1 MMFRSTWQVLRFLVL
16 SLGMAVLQLVPLQAQ
31 QVTSTPLSN
40 QLIQNP
46 LSLVTT
52 ARKVQ
57 CIYTPADF
65 NIAIP
70 NGVITHLYL
79 RSIGMPNG
87 NLQFANLSIRMGTT
101 SQSTFTSNLFIDS
114 LSPVL
119 DSLPNRSFGTVNVV
133 GNYLRVPLDMPF
145 AYQSGTNLVIEV
157 SATQSN
163 GGFTATAAFKANKR
177 LFSAGAGD
185 TVGTIDN
192 LQWSIGLDV
201 LTPVGDDIRLTQ
213 AQIAPLLQEG
223 ANPLT
228 VQFQN
233 FGLDTLR
240 QLQLGYSWGGNQV
253 VENWTGTL
261 LTGQSAQYTFAQPP
275 VGQRLQSGELKAW
288 LALPNG
294 VTDTLPQNDSL
305 QFIRYTPWSAGPVR
319 IGGAGADFP
328 SLAAAEQVLRVAGM
342 TGPIQL
348 QLASGTRAD
357 SLFLELVP
365 GLNSTNSLTIE
376 SLAGQADS
384 VWLLSSTVPV
394 LRGRGLANVVVRNLS
409 FKRSGA
415 HTAGFGAL
423 RLENCVDWT
432 LENNKVDVDLPPFAF
447 PVDSHACV
455 FLSTSRNITLR
466 NSTLSGGQS
475 GLIAVAPAGNT
486 VYHDIQVDSC
496 RFDSLIVFYVLS
508 HIRGFRFTNNAGEV
522 FDTSTPGL
530 GAVMRHS
537 ECAGVHLARNQL
549 TIRRAVRFL
558 EFTQLRTI
566 SQQANLVVN
575 NLFLYLPIAGQG
587 MINVGLSGVGNNN
600 KIDFLHNTF
609 LIQPNTVV
617 MAGTNY
623 IQLANGWNNT
633 AVSAIRNNVFV
644 MRGPATLDAALFG
657 FGGVSDTAAFRRDY
671 NLYDLP
677 NPVRYARLSTARLS
691 LTDVQFAGT
700 DLHSAQSSMELDA
713 ANNFRLRG
721 SANSRFSQSL
731 PAVTQDFVG
740 QPRNQPWCDAGAYE
754 GPQVLRP
761 AAYIQTLSDTDR
773 FVNRTV
779 FIQVR
784 TDTPT
789 VTSANVQLFYKRPTD
804 SIWLTTPATQIAG
817 ERYQAVMD
825 VSRLSLVFGPGTIQY
840 YVAIASG
847 GDTVSLPTGGDFNQA
862 PPTFYSVNH
871 QESYG
876 GTYTVGQQGDFTTL
890 TQAATRLS
898 GRLVLSDV
906 RLVLLD
912 SLYANE
918 SSPILLQ
925 NTLYGDPSYGITIQP
940 APGVHA
946 RFTDGQLSPPRLTL
960 RSVQRVSIL
969 GRDSLGGGSIQ
980 FHSALPQSSAM
991 IRLERTSSGPT
1002 TDVTLRDLVFSSA
1015 NAANQTTGI
1024 AIAGTVSSNL
1034 TTGIRILGCRFE
1046 DLNTAI
1052 FADRVL
1058 DLRIDSNWIEGAPAV
1073 PMSNPSTAMNL
1084 VLVDTL
1090 VVSRNVVRDRIQE
1103 FTGAFTTV
1111 LAGITLSGPT
1121 KFAVLA
1127 NNHISNIG
1135 YADTMQSTFAGSP
1148 APIIGIDIARRH
1160 DSLLIIGNH
1169 ISNIV
1174 NSRYD
1179 LGIGFITFRVIGI
1192 RDLQLEGINVV
1203 PRTTYAHNTI
1213 LMGRPQALNSR
1224 LISHVMQLENA
1235 VDRKFYNN
1243 VFSETTRGN
1252 PQLVASSIYLS
1263 SQVDTNLLRQLTLN
1277 HNLIIRDSLQPAPYF
1292 STNQARTNLIPDL
1305 AAWRNFFLGM
1315 GNPQEQVALHT
1326 LRAAAPYV
1334 GLQPD
1339 TSITPFLQNNA
1350 LPIPLPPLAMTDIQG
1365 TPRPGFGSTLAD
1377 IGALE
1382 VPGTQQIDARP
1393 PQIQNLQID
1402 SQYFACAPYT
1412 RTFRFDATDATS
1424 VATAFLRYHPASVAP
1439 PVNFFLMSG
1448 TPLQGRW
1455 AATIPVGTTNQRY
1468 GLSLIVEDALGN
1480 QTVVDSF
1487 ISYGDY
1493 VLDPV
1498 VSLPSVVP
1506 VNSVVQGSFTDS
1518 NMLALAI
1525 TEINFNRNGLGQ
1537 TDSFPPGIPNDLSIM
1552 IELTNYGSDTVD
1564 VSGYELKTSGQ
1575 PWFTFPAGTSIAP
1588 RQVAVIGITSA
1599 PSNPAANFFTT
1610 TFFPILSSSNAS
1622 LTLHAANAAWV
1633 DAVVFNNGPPQT
1645 GPSAFLIP
1653 TAMWEGDGL
1662 ELRSGAAALVLRK
1675 MDLNG
1680 PRHWVSSSVDFP
1692 ATLGRLN
1699 PGLVIK
1705 PTPQI
1710 LWTGPI
1716 SGTTNPAQSA
1726 PLAAGYYYQRFELS
1740 TGSCS
1745 RADSFIIIV
1754 TNLARNQ
1761 FLRIVDVVQPAAG
1774 STVGTPLQVVARVR
1788 NEGVDTIHSFNLGYF
1803 TGQTIAWQ
1811 ESFTST
1817 LLPGEYLNVP
1827 FSQYFERQTTAGQQF
1842 CVYAQTAYPDTLCIN
1857 LGPAVS
1863 VGELNS
1869 SALKLWV
1876 YPNPVDESLQIRWD
1890 KQASQAEIKVLD
1902 LRGRLVLQ
1910 QWYNGEL
1917 PQLALD
1923 VAMLNPGMYILEVRT
1938 DGVYGQR
1945 RFVVN
1950 R

>member
-1 MMFRSTWQVLRFLVL
+1 MLRYAAPLLRFL
-16 SLGMAVLQLVPLQAQ
+16 SLVFLLGKICLVPLHAQ
-31 QVTSTPLSN
+31 QVTSTPISN

-46 LSLVTT
+46 FSSFTT

-57 CIYTPADF
+57 CIYTPSDF
-65 NIAIP
+65 SVP
-70 NGVITHLYL
+70 PTTGLITHLYF
-79 RSIGMPNG
+79 RSIGVPNG
-87 NLQFANLSIRMGTT
+87 NINFTNLSIRIGTT
-101 SQSTFTSNLFIDS
+101 SQSAFSSTLFLDS
-114 LSPVL
+114 LVPVL
-119 DSLPNRSFGTVNVV
+119 DSVPSRSFGSANVV
-133 GNYLRVPLDMPF
+133 GNYLRVPLDRPF

-157 SATQSN
+157 AATQSN
-163 GGFTATAAFKANKR
+163 GAFTATAAFKTAKR
-177 LFSAGAGD
+177 LFSAGAAD

-192 LQWSIGLDV
+192 LQWSIGMDILAQ
-201 LTPVGDDIRLTQ
+201 VGDDIRLTQ
-213 AQIAPLLQEG
+213 AQLAPQFQEG
-223 ANPLT
+223 PNPLT

-233 FGLDTLR
+233 FGFDTLQ
-240 QLQLGYSWGGNQV
+240 QLQLGYSWGSNQV

-261 LTGQSAQYTFAQPP
+261 LAGQSAQYTFAQPP
-275 VGQRLQSGELKAW
+275 VAQRLQYGELKVW

-348 QLASGTRAD
+348 QLASGTWAD

-365 GLNSTNSLTIE
+365 GLSSTNSLTIE
-376 SLAGQADS
+376 SVAGQADS

-394 LRGRGLANVVVRNLS
+394 LRGSGLANVVVRNLS

-455 FLSTSRNITLR
+455 FLSASRNITLR

-475 GLIAVAPAGNT
+475 GLIVVAPVGNT
-486 VYHDIQVDSC
+486 VYHDIRVDSC
-496 RFDSLIVFYVLS
+496 RFDSLNVFYVLS

-522 FDTSTPGL
+522 FDTSTPVL

-537 ECAGVHLARNQL
+537 ECGGVHLARNQL
-549 TIRRAVRFL
+549 TMRRAVRFL

-587 MINVGLSGVGNNN
+587 MMNVGLSGVGNNN

-633 AVSAIRNNVFV
+633 AVSEIRNNVFV

-677 NPVRYARLSTARLS
+677 NPLRYARLSTARLS

-773 FVNRTV
+773 LVNRTV

-789 VTSANVQLFYKRPTD
+789 VTNASVQLFYKRPTD
-804 SIWLTTPATQIAG
+804 SIWLSSPATQIAG
-817 ERYQAVMD
+817 ERYQAIID

-847 GDTVSLPTGGDFNQA
+847 GDTLSLPAGGDFNQA
-862 PPTFYSVNH
+862 PPTFYTFIH
-871 QESYG
+871 QETYG
-876 GTYTVGQQGDFTTL
+876 GTYTVGQQGDFATL
-890 TQAATRLS
+890 TLAATRLS
-898 GRLVLSDV
+898 GRLILSDV

-991 IRLERTSSGPT
+991 IRLERTGSFAIE
-1002 TDVTLRDLVFSSA
+1002 DVTLRDLVFSSA
-1015 NAANQTTGI
+1015 NPSNQTTGI
-1024 AIAGTVSSNL
+1024 AIAGSGSNNL
-1034 TTGIRILGCRFE
+1034 TKGIRILGCRFE

-1058 DLRIDSNWIEGAPAV
+1058 NLRIDSNWVEGAPAV

-1084 VLVDTL
+1084 VVVDTL

-1135 YADTMQSTFAGSP
+1135 YADTMQANFAGSP
-1148 APIIGIDIARRH
+1148 GPIIGIDLAARH

-1169 ISNIV
+1169 ISNIL
-1174 NSRYD
+1174 NSRYNT
-1179 LGIGFITFRVIGI
+1179 GIGFITFRVIGI
-1192 RDLQLEGINVV
+1192 RDLQLAGFTTV

-1213 LMGRPQALNSR
+1213 LLGRPQALNSR
-1224 LISHVMQLENA
+1224 LISHVMQLENT

-1326 LRAAAPYV
+1326 LRSAAPYI

-1350 LPIPLPPLAMTDIQG
+1350 LPIPLPAEAMTDILG
-1365 TPRPGFGSTLAD
+1365 NPRPGFGSTLPD
-1377 IGALE
+1377 IGAVE
-1382 VPGTQQIDARP
+1382 VPGTQQIDARA
-1393 PQIQNLQID
+1393 PQLQNVEID

-1412 RTFRFDATDATS
+1412 RQFSFDASDASGVTN
-1424 VATAFLRYHPASVAP
+1424 AYLRYHPANFAPVVPFSRVA
-1439 PVNFFLMSG
+1439 G
-1448 TPLQGRW
+1448 TAQQGSW
-1455 AATIPVGTTNQRY
+1455 AATIPVSTTNQTY
-1468 GLSLIVEDALGN
+1468 GLSLIVEDAFGN
-1480 QTVVDSF
+1480 QAVVDSF

-1493 VLDPV
+1493 VLNPQ
-1498 VSLPSVVP
+1498 VSLPTLVP
-1506 VNSVVQGSFTDS
+1506 VNTVVQGSYTDS
-1518 NMLALAI
+1518 NAVALAI
-1525 TEINFNRNGLGQ
+1525 TEVNFSLNGVGK
-1537 TDSFPPGIPNDLSIM
+1537 TDSFPPGIRNDVRLM

-1588 RQVAVIGITSA
+1588 GQVAVIGITSA

-1610 TFFPILSSSNAS
+1610 TFFPILATSNAS

-1633 DAVVFNNGPPQT
+1633 DAVVFNDGPPRT
-1645 GPSAFLIP
+1645 GPSVFLIP
-1653 TAMWEGDGL
+1653 TSMWAGEGL
-1662 ELRSGAAALVLRK
+1662 QLRSGAAALVLRK

-1680 PRHWVSSSVDFP
+1680 PRHWVSSTVDFP
-1692 ATLGRLN
+1692 ATFGRMN
-1699 PGLVIK
+1699 PGLASK
-1705 PTPQI
+1705 PVPQA
-1710 LWTGPI
+1710 LWTGAI
-1716 SGTTNPAQSA
+1716 NGTGNPAQSA
-1726 PLAAGYYYQRFELS
+1726 PLPAGFYTQLLQLS
-1740 TGSCS
+1740 TGSCTWV
-1745 RADSFIIIV
+1745 DSFTIIV
-1754 TNLARNQ
+1754 TNQTRNQ
-1761 FLRIVDVVQPAAG
+1761 FVRLIDIVSPAAG
-1774 STVGTPLQVVARVR
+1774 STVGSPTQVVARVR
-1788 NEGVDTIHSFNLGYF
+1788 NEGVDTLLGFDLGYYSEQSVPWQERFVVNLAPGAFQNVSF
-1803 TGQTIAWQ
+1803 TQPFAGQTR
-1811 ESFTST
+1811 T
-1817 LLPGEYLNVP
+1817 
-1827 FSQYFERQTTAGQQF
+1827 GQQF
-1842 CVYAQTAYPDTLCIN
+1842 CVYSASVEPDTLCIL

-1863 VGELNS
+1863 VAERSPTDLS
-1869 SALKLWV
+1869 LWV
-1876 YPNPVDESLQIRWD
+1876 YPNPVGDWLQLRWGELTG
-1890 KQASQAEIKVLD
+1890 QATIQVLD
-1902 LRGRLVLQ
+1902 MRGKVVLREQ
-1910 QWYNGEL
+1910 ANGEQS
-1917 PQLALD
+1917 PFALD
-1923 VAMLNPGMYILEVRT
+1923 VTPLSPGVYILKVEAAGRF
-1938 DGVYGQR
+1938 GHQ
-1945 RFVVN
+1945 RFVVQ